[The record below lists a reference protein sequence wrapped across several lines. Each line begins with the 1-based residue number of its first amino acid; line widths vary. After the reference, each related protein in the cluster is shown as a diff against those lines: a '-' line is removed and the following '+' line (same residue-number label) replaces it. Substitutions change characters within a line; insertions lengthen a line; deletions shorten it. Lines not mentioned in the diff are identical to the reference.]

1 MCVNDTTVYSL
12 HLSGTDDINAE
23 WCNSGTVKLKQ
34 TNSQWPVII
43 IIILCIVYSAGQIG
57 TVQTDLEMVVD
68 TSFE

>member
-1 MCVNDTTVYSL
+1 MILLYSL
-12 HLSGTDDINAE
+12 HLSETDDINAE

-34 TNSQWPVII
+34 TNSHWPDI
-43 IIILCIVYSAGQIG
+43 IIILSIVYSAGQIG

>member
-1 MCVNDTTVYSL
+1 MILLYSL

-43 IIILCIVYSAGQIG
+43 IIIILSIVYSAGQIG